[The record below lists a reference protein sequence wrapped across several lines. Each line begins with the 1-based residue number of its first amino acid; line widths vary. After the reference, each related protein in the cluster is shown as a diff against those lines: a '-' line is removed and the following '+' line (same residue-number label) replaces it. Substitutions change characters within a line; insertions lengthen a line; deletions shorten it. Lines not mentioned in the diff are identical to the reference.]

1 MIKLTTLLKESIL
14 EAKQVGTIYHFTN
27 DLEKILQTN
36 TLKATSVKSSSIPL
50 STVSF
55 TRTPHRTF
63 DIARYSDSV
72 LVVDGDKLSNNY
84 KISPFKDP
92 KVDWEDEME
101 ERIFSDIPNIDQYII
116 KVILF
121 KDEFDEDV
129 IPLLKEKNIPY
140 EIKPV
145 RVYFNN
151 ED

>member
-1 MIKLTTLLKESIL
+1 MIKLTDLLKEIT
-14 EAKQVGTIYHFTN
+14 EGKQVGNLYHFTN
-27 DLEKILQTN
+27 DLPEIIQSN
-36 TLKATSVKSSSIPL
+36 TLKATKIKNASAPVSF
-50 STVSF
+50 VSF

-72 LVVDGDKLSNNY
+72 LVIDGDKLSNKY
-84 KISPFKDP
+84 KITPFKDP
-92 KVDWEDEME
+92 GVHWENEME
-101 ERIFSDIPNIDQYII
+101 ERVYSDIPNIDQYII

-121 KDEFDEDV
+121 EDEFDEDA

-140 EIKPV
+140 EIKSV

>member
-1 MIKLTTLLKESIL
+1 MIKLINLLKEIT
-14 EAKQVGTIYHFTN
+14 EAKQVGNLYHFTN

-36 TLKATSVKSSSIPL
+36 LLKATSVKNSSTPL

-72 LVVDGDKLSNNY
+72 LVIDGDKLSNKY

-101 ERIFSDIPNIDQYII
+101 ERVFGDIPNIDQYII

-121 KDEFDEDV
+121 EDEYDEDV
-129 IPLLKEKNIPY
+129 IPLLKEKNTPY
-140 EIKPV
+140 EIKPA
-145 RVYFNN
+145 RVYFDN

>member
-1 MIKLTTLLKESIL
+1 MIKLTNLLKEIT

-36 TLKATSVKSSSIPL
+36 SLKATKIKDL
-50 STVSF
+50 STHPGVVSF

-72 LVVDGDKLSNNY
+72 LVIDGDRLSNKY

-92 KVDWEDEME
+92 KVNWEDEME
-101 ERIFSDIPNIDQYII
+101 ERVFGDIPNIDQYIT

-121 KDEFDEDV
+121 EDEFDEDV

-145 RVYFNN
+145 RVYFDN

>member
-1 MIKLTTLLKESIL
+1 MIKLVDLLKEIT

-36 TLKATSVKSSSIPL
+36 ALKATKIKDLPTHPGV
-50 STVSF
+50 VSF

-72 LVVDGDKLSNNY
+72 LVINGDKLSNKY

-101 ERIFSDIPNIDQYII
+101 ERVFGDIPNIDQYII

-121 KDEFDEDV
+121 EDEYDEDV
-129 IPLLKEKNIPY
+129 VPLLKEKGIPY
-140 EIKPV
+140 EIKNV
-145 RVYFNN
+145 TTYWND

>member
-1 MIKLTTLLKESIL
+1 MIKLINLLKEIT

-36 TLKATSVKSSSIPL
+36 LLKATSVKNSSTPL
-50 STVSF
+50 SIVSF

-72 LVVDGDKLSNNY
+72 LVIDGDKLSNKY

-101 ERIFSDIPNIDQYII
+101 ERVFGDIPNIDQYII

-121 KDEFDEDV
+121 EDEYDEDV
-129 IPLLKEKNIPY
+129 VPLLKEKGIPY

-145 RVYFNN
+145 RVYFDN